1 MKIAVASQTKTEVT
15 GHTGR
20 CQRFWIYDVEA
31 GQVRSKDL
39 LELTKAQSFHESS
52 PQNPHPLDNIQ
63 VLIGGGFGKGLA
75 RRLQNMGIEG
85 VSTSETNLD
94 KAVQGYLDGSLPL
107 EDPEHHHHDPNEAHD
122 CHCADEA

>member
-1 MKIAVASQTKTEVT
+1 MKIAVASQTKTQIT

-52 PQNPHPLDNIQ
+52 PQQSHPLDGVQ
-63 VLIGGGFGKGLA
+63 VLIGGSFGKGLA
-75 RRLQNMGIEG
+75 RRLQTMGIEG
-85 VSTSETNLD
+85 IATSETDLD
-94 KAVQGYLDGSLPL
+94 KAVQGYLDGSLVR
-107 EDPEHHHHDPNEAHD
+107 EDPEHHHHAPNEAHD
-122 CHCADEA
+122 CHCANG